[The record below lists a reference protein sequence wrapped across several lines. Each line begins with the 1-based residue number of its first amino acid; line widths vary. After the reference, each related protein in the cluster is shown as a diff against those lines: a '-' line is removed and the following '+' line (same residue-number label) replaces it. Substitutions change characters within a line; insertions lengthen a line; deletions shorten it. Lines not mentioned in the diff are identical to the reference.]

1 MHLVTKGIYSWQEPR
16 ARGSAHAGAR
26 INSNDHGGLCSL
38 ILLHPVLS
46 SSMLLWR
53 EDLKL
58 IGSLQATCGPGHS
71 FERLK
76 NWGPERN
83 HLQWTL
89 LIPALRCEIG
99 SASQTHAS
107 DSSQVCSV
115 TAARPTLGGLVSLT
129 GKHYCR
135 AAKEQMKRKVKSWFH
150 ALSPFGG
157 RFFLIPIQSK
167 REVEENPFHL
177 WCWRILCVLFSR
189 SITW

>member
-1 MHLVTKGIYSWQEPR
+1 MTRTKGERISSRRRAHKQQWSWRSVFLDSPPPCPQLLNAAVERRPKID
-16 ARGSAHAGAR
+16 R
-26 INSNDHGGLCSL
+26 IPASDLWSRSL
-38 ILLHPVLS
+38 
-46 SSMLLWR
+46 
-53 EDLKL
+53 
-58 IGSLQATCGPGHS
+58 

-83 HLQWTL
+83 HLQLTL

-107 DSSQVCSV
+107 DSSQICSV